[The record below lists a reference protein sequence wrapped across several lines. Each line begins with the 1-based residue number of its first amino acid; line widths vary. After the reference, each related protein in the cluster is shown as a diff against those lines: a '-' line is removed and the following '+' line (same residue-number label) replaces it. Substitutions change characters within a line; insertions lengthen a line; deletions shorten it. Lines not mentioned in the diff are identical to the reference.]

1 VGEAYTASVGFKAP
15 LDQLVNFV
23 HKLETQKPWIR
34 VTELRIGI
42 DNADQPMLGLT
53 LSLEANIL

>member
-1 VGEAYTASVGFKAP
+1 M
-15 LDQLVNFV
+15 DQLVNFV